1 MTIQWSGEDEEP
13 PRRKTPT
20 LSPLLVVGHILPD
33 EKDRLPSARS
43 PRDVAIVVGIVL
55 VLVVLGA
62 ILWFVVGPL
71 PRVFPL
77 MS

>member
-1 MTIQWSGEDEEP
+1 MTIQWQGNDEEP
-13 PRRKTPT
+13 PRREPPT
-20 LSPLLVVGHILPD
+20 LTTLLVMSHVLPS
-33 EKDRLPSARS
+33 EEGRLPSARS
-43 PRDVAIVVGIVL
+43 PRDVATVVGLVL
-55 VLVVLGA
+55 VLLVVGA

>member
-1 MTIQWSGEDEEP
+1 MTIQWSGEDESPER
-13 PRRKTPT
+13 PRRKVLPAGTM
-20 LSPLLVVGHILPD
+20 VGVLMD
-33 EKDRLPSARS
+33 LEEGSLPSARS
-43 PRDVAIVVGIVL
+43 PRDVAVVLALLLVLIVL
-55 VLVVLGA
+55 GT